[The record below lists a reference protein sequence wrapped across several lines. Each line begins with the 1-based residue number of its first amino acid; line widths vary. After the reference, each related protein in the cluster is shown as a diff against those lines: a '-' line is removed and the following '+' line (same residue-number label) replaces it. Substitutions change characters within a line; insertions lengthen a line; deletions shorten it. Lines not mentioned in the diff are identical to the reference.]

1 MFGIFFFPFV
11 SSDSVIVANAA
22 LEYKLKSLV
31 TDTLWATQLTSDWQ
45 VLNVN
50 NFGVLFGGG
59 GWEFVG
65 GNFDQK

>member
-31 TDTLWATQLTSDWQ
+31 TDTL
-45 VLNVN
+45 
-50 NFGVLFGGG
+50 
-59 GWEFVG
+59 
-65 GNFDQK
+65 